1 LPAVPTFSRH
11 ALALLVSLVACTS
24 DEWPPLDEGDTGT
37 SEGGDASS
45 DDGTTADAFGDVH
58 LEVFEPQGAS
68 IHLLGEPVPLLAE
81 LRDEDDLPV
90 DFGDVVWTSE
100 DGGPT
105 LLEGLEGEAMLAPG
119 IHDIAAIA
127 RLPNG
132 DRLETKIADVRVQ
145 SRWTGRYEG
154 DVTMVLSAEFQGIP
168 FTSVCESPLQMEV
181 GFDGDTFEV
190 EPGSCMINAVIATF
204 DATWVLEGELDSGIG
219 SGVIRY
225 DLAGFFELELPW
237 TGAFIEDGFGG
248 SFDGTAS
255 VPLVGDV
262 PVQGTLAA
270 VLTTPYVDPGE

>member
-1 LPAVPTFSRH
+1 VPASPRA
-11 ALALLVSLVACTS
+11 ALACLLCAVACTS
-24 DEWPPLDEGDTGT
+24 DEWPPLDAD
-37 SEGGDASS
+37 EGGTTSDEASTGS
-45 DDGTTADAFGDVH
+45 TGDAFADVH
-58 LEVFEPQGAS
+58 LEVFEPEGAS
-68 IHLLGEPVPLLAE
+68 IHLIGEPVPLLAE

-90 DFGDVVWTSE
+90 DFGDVVWTRE

-105 LLEGLEGEAMLAPG
+105 LLQGLEGDTILEPG

-154 DVTMVLSAEFQGIP
+154 DVTMVLSAEFQGLP
-168 FTSVCESPLQMEV
+168 FTSVCQSPLSMEV
-181 GFDGDTFEV
+181 GFDGDTFAV

-204 DATWVLEGELDSGIG
+204 DATWELEGELSSGIG
-219 SGVIRY
+219 GGVIRY

-237 TGAFIEDGFGG
+237 TGGFIEDGFGG

-262 PVQGTLAA
+262 PVQGTIAG
-270 VLTTPYVDPGE
+270 VLTTPYVDP